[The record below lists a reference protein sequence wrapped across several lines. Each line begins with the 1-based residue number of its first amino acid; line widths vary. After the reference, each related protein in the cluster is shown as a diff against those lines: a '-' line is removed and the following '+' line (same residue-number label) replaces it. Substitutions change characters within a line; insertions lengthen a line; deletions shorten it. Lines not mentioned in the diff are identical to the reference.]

1 MFSNL
6 LESKPKAQRSLGGT
20 LVSVV
25 THAGVIVLAIQATLH
40 AGERKDDPETKV
52 HYAQV
57 KDDTPKPPK
66 VQQVVVAPPKGFQTL
81 TAPVNIPDVLPDID
95 LTRPP
100 TNADQWTGVGAPGGR
115 DSGAVVTAPKDNHVF
130 YESEVE
136 KPAMSAPGSPAP
148 RYPELL
154 KSAGVEGEVIA
165 SFVVDTA
172 GRADVSSFKVLRS
185 TNELFVSAVRT
196 ALPSM
201 RFLPAE
207 VGGRK
212 VRQQVQQPYVFAIVK

>member
-6 LESKPKAQRSLGGT
+6 LESKPRAQRSLGGT
-20 LVSVV
+20 LVSMV

-40 AGERKDDPETKV
+40 AGERKADPETKV

-100 TNADQWTGVGAPGGR
+100 TNPDQWTGVGAPGGR
-115 DSGAVVTAPKDNHVF
+115 DGGTVAAAPQPSHVF

-148 RYPELL
+148 RYPEML
-154 KSAGVEGEVIA
+154 KSAGVEGDRNREIA
-165 SFVVDTA
+165 A
-172 GRADVSSFKVLRS
+172 GALALSDRTLRI
-185 TNELFVSAVRT
+185 L
-196 ALPSM
+196 
-201 RFLPAE
+201 
-207 VGGRK
+207 
-212 VRQQVQQPYVFAIVK
+212 